1 MKRRLITTVVASA
14 AMVVGFA
21 TPALAHHNTVAVSA
35 VCNQQTGEFDVTW
48 GVTNSETDKSE
59 TITAST
65 RSSAIAVGTT
75 ISDGG
80 TFTSTEHFP
89 GDSTETLSLQ
99 VSAKWENGNTNTSNT
114 ASVTLAGDC
123 EKPDQPVEIVPAVR
137 VDGDC
142 DSPDKVTLPEQ
153 PEGLDHTVTGSLV
166 GPGHVEI
173 DFFAIEGYFIPAGT
187 QTHFEFDLLGA
198 RDCRQE
204 VTPIAPAVSISTD
217 CDVEGQVSVTLHE
230 GLIWKLDGVVITSS
244 PLEGPISGTITV
256 DAAEGYK
263 LSEGSQTSFPIDVPA
278 AEECA
283 EPETP
288 EPKPEDESPSDE
300 PAVLAS
306 APLRVSAPL
315 PESAPLPVTGSST
328 LAGQGIGGIA
338 LIVVGLLMLLG
349 VKVVGD
355 ERFRRS
361 TKGSQ

>member
-48 GVTNSETDKSE
+48 GVTNSESDKSE

-65 RSSAIAVGTT
+65 RSSATIAVGTT

-99 VSAKWENGNTNTSNT
+99 VSAKWENGATNTSNT

-137 VDGDC
+137 VEGDC

-173 DFFAIEGYFIPAGT
+173 DFFTIDGYFIPAGT
-187 QTHFEFDLLGA
+187 QTHFEFDLQDA

-217 CDVEGQVSVTLHE
+217 CDVDGQVSVTLHE

-256 DAAEGYK
+256 EAAEGYK
-263 LSEGSQTSFPIDVPA
+263 LSEGSQTSYPIDVPA

-288 EPKPEDESPSDE
+288 EPKPEDESPSVK
-300 PAVLAS
+300 PAVLSS

-315 PESAPLPVTGSST
+315 PESAPLPVTDLPTWQVRVSVES
-328 LAGQGIGGIA
+328 L
-338 LIVVGLLMLLG
+338 
-349 VKVVGD
+349 
-355 ERFRRS
+355 
-361 TKGSQ
+361 